1 MAQSPPHL
9 SLRRLALPAVA
20 LLLLAATASAQI
32 RVLIYHAHMNL
43 GYTEERFRAQMDF
56 LQANDYHT
64 IRPAQLLDWMELREP
79 LPIRPILLTVD
90 DNYILLYTSMY
101 PILAQRGQTI
111 TNFTITDS
119 AGYEGSLHYC
129 DWDEIREMEASGAV
143 NSESHSRTHPHL
155 TQITIA
161 EAWDEILGSK
171 TRLEQEMPGNP
182 CELFAFPY
190 GDYNGSICSLC
201 DQAGYRAGFAVTV
214 SGSDGLAW
222 PDTPRFDI
230 PRLGADWGD
239 IEDFKSVIGFDQL
252 PPAPPGDGWTI
263 DNPDPNFYID
273 ESAWD
278 TALNTGCY
286 GPDYRHRTPGDG
298 SQPARWAA
306 YLPREG
312 LHRIYAWWPL
322 NATAAS
328 NAVYQVQ
335 TPGGTQQ
342 ITVDQRTANS
352 QWTLLGTFW
361 FSTDEPAGVRL
372 LDQGD
377 GLLLADAVWFE
388 PAASEVAGWLF
399 Y

>member
-1 MAQSPPHL
+1 MVHSHPQSSFHRLILPVFSL
-9 SLRRLALPAVA
+9 SLLV
-20 LLLLAATASAQI
+20 ATAPAQI
-32 RVLIYHAHMNL
+32 RVLIYHAHPNL
-43 GYTEERFRAQMDF
+43 GYTEERFRDQMDF
-56 LQANDYHT
+56 LEANDYDT

-90 DNYILLYTSMY
+90 DNYILLYKSMY
-101 PILAQRGQTI
+101 PILTQRGQTI

-155 TQITIA
+155 RQLDAPT
-161 EAWDEILGSK
+161 AWDEILGSK

-182 CELFAFPY
+182 CEFFAYPY
-190 GDYNGSICSLC
+190 GDYDGSIRSLC

-222 PDTPRFDI
+222 PDTSRFDI

-239 IEDFKSVIGFDQL
+239 IDDFKSIIGFDQL
-252 PPAPPGDGWTI
+252 PPVPPGDGWTI

-273 ESAWD
+273 ETAWD

-286 GPDYRHRTPGDG
+286 GPNYRHRMPGDG

-312 LHRIYAWWPL
+312 LHRVYAWWPL

-328 NAVYQVQ
+328 NAVYQIQ
-335 TPGGTQQ
+335 APGGTQQ
-342 ITVDQRTANS
+342 ITADQRTANS
-352 QWTLLGTFW
+352 QWNLLGTFW
-361 FSTDEPAGVRL
+361 FSTDEPASVRL

-377 GLLLADAVWFE
+377 GLLLADGVWFE
-388 PAASEVAGWLF
+388 PIENEVSGWFF